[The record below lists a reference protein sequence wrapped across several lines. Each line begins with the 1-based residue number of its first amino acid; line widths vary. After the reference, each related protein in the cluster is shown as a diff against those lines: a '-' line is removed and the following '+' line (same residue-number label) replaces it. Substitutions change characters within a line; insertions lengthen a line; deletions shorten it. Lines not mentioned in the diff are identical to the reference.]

1 MSFLLDFRGELAAL
15 SAALI
20 WAIASVI
27 YLGVARQLSPLT
39 LNLVKGAIS
48 IAFILLT
55 LLLRGDFLP
64 DTTPLALG
72 LLMVSGAIGI
82 GMGDTAYFEALYC
95 LGARRALLLEA
106 LAPPLTAVLALGF
119 LQEALSWNSGLGIAL
134 TIAGV
139 TWVVVERVPA
149 AEQEQL
155 RSARGIGFGIVAA
168 LGQASGAVLSRAA
181 LAQTEISPLWSTLV
195 RLTAG
200 TLVLLLWLSWQ
211 QQSVQELKL
220 LRSPRIFGTVTVTA
234 FFSTYLAIWLQQIA
248 LKFTAA
254 GIAQSLSATSPLF
267 VLPLAIGLGERVSP
281 RTILGV
287 LVALSGVWL
296 LFLV

>member
-1 MSFLLDFRGELAAL
+1 MLFLLHFRGEFAAL

-20 WAIASVI
+20 WAIASVV
-27 YLGVARQLSPLT
+27 YLGMARQLSPLM

-48 IAFILLT
+48 IALILLT

-64 DTTPLALG
+64 NTTPVALG
-72 LLMVSGAIGI
+72 LLTVSGAIGI

-106 LAPPLTAVLALGF
+106 LAPPLTAMLALGF
-119 LQEALSWNSGLGIAL
+119 LQETLSWNSWLGIAL

-139 TWVVVERVPA
+139 TWVVIEQAPA
-149 AEQEQL
+149 AEQPQL
-155 RSARGIGFGIVAA
+155 RSGRGISFGILAA

-181 LAQTEISPLWSTLV
+181 LAQSEISPLWSTLV

-200 TLVLLLWLSWQ
+200 MLVLVVWLSWQ
-211 QQSVQELKL
+211 QQSVRELKL
-220 LRSPRIFGTVTVTA
+220 LRSPRILRIVVITA

-281 RTILGV
+281 RAILGA

-296 LFLV
+296 LFLG